1 MGLPEPPP
9 AGSTLLPADTFAG
22 TTAIVT
28 GAGTGLGRAIAVE
41 LARAGAAVGII
52 SRSEEH
58 RLAGVAAVEAVG
70 GRAAHAGGG
79 HPRARADRRG
89 LRRARGGARAGDG
102 ARQQRGGQLPR
113 AGRGHAAQRLAGGD
127 QHRAGRHVL
136 LQPGAAPPA
145 GGAGRAAGAIVN
157 ILATQSFTGGPG
169 MAHTAAA
176 KAGVGNLTKS
186 LAVEWAPDGIR
197 VNALAPGLFPHED
210 MRDDLK
216 ALRTEGE
223 SVDARRSPAGRLG
236 RLHELGWAVTW
247 LCSPYA
253 SFVTGH
259 TLVVDGAN
267 WLRRDFVMPEFTPVG
282 DQLSQVLRPDRLIR
296 RSASPSFLVGELRA
310 VQLGVEAVL
319 GQQDVWV
326 PRSTMRPSSIT
337 SNSSASRTVERR
349 CAMTSEV
356 RPDSVSRS
364 AR

>member
-9 AGSTLLPADTFAG
+9 AGSPFLPPDTFAG

-28 GAGTGLGRAIAVE
+28 GGGTGLGRTIAVE
-41 LARAGAAVGII
+41 LARAGATVGIL

-58 RLAGVAAVEAVG
+58 RVAGVEAVVAVG
-70 GRAAHAGGG
+70 GRAAHAG
-79 HPRARADRRG
+79 ADIREPEQIAEAFDTLEEALG
-89 LRRARGGARAGDG
+89 PATILINN
-102 ARQQRGGQLPR
+102 
-113 AGRGHAAQRLAGGD
+113 AAANFPVLAGAM
-127 QHRAGRHVL
+127 RPNAFRSVTNIVL
-136 LQPGAAPPA
+136 DGTFFCSQELYRRITARRDPG
-145 GGAGRAAGAIVN
+145 GAIVN

-169 MAHTAAA
+169 MAHSAAA

-186 LAVEWAPDGIR
+186 LAVEWAPEGIR

-236 RLHELGWAVTW
+236 RVHELGWAVTW

-253 SFVTGH
+253 AFVTGH

-282 DQLSQVLRPDRLIR
+282 EQLAQVLRPAD
-296 RSASPSFLVGELRA
+296 
-310 VQLGVEAVL
+310 
-319 GQQDVWV
+319 
-326 PRSTMRPSSIT
+326 
-337 SNSSASRTVERR
+337 
-349 CAMTSEV
+349 
-356 RPDSVSRS
+356 
-364 AR
+364 